1 MSQGFDSQATNQDNF
16 GNWEVESDLPKSKDG
31 GCLKGCLI
39 ATVVLLL
46 LTALSGWYA
55 SNNWR
60 SWAGS
65 LGRTMVTEV
74 LDETELPA
82 QEKTE
87 ILEQVQRVITA
98 LEEGSLT
105 SAQAEDLSTQLAES
119 PLSAPVVVFAIE
131 KKYFDSSGLSAEEKE
146 TGRMTLRRCVRG
158 LLDEELTEDDAD
170 AVLSY
175 VRVPDP
181 EGTEGPWEFRDDV
194 TDDELREFLAE
205 AKKRADNAG
214 VAETVEEIDPS
225 DEIKRIVDSVLNRE
239 SAEVEVDEAPKTEA
253 AESG

>member
-1 MSQGFDSQATNQDNF
+1 MSQGFDSQGTNQDTF
-16 GNWEVESDLPKSKDG
+16 GNWEVESDPPESKDG

-46 LTALSGWYA
+46 LTAISGWYA

-60 SWAGS
+60 DWAGS

-98 LEEGSLT
+98 FEEGSLT
-105 SAQAEDLSTQLAES
+105 SAQAEDLSNQLAAS
-119 PLSAPVVVFAIE
+119 PLSAPVIAFVIE
-131 KKYFDSSGLSAEEKE
+131 KKYFDSSGLSDEEKE

-158 LLDEELTEDDAD
+158 LFDGELTEVDAD
-170 AVLSY
+170 AVLTHIGTK
-175 VRVPDP
+175 DP
-181 EGTEGPWEFRDDV
+181 EGNWEFRDDV
-194 TDDELREFLAE
+194 TDDELQEFLAE
-205 AKKRADNAG
+205 AKERADNAG
-214 VAETVEEIDPS
+214 IAETVEEVDPS
-225 DEIKRIVDSVLNRE
+225 DEIKRIVDSVLNQE
-239 SAEVEVDEAPKTEA
+239 FVEAEIEFGEMPKTEA
-253 AESG
+253 AESK

>member
-16 GNWEVESDLPKSKDG
+16 GNWEVEPDLPKSKGG

-46 LTALSGWYA
+46 LTVLSGWYA

-60 SWAGS
+60 GWAGS
-65 LGRTMVTEV
+65 LGRTMVNGV

-82 QEKTE
+82 EEKTE

-98 LEEGSLT
+98 FEKGSLT
-105 SAQAEDLSTQLAES
+105 NAQAEDLLTQLTES
-119 PLSAPVVVFAIE
+119 PLSAPVIAFVIE
-131 KKYFDSSGLSAEEKE
+131 KKYFDSSGLSDEEKE

-158 LLDEELTEDDAD
+158 LFDEELTEDDAD
-170 AVLSY
+170 AVLSHIGTK
-175 VRVPDP
+175 DP
-181 EGTEGPWEFRDDV
+181 EGNWEFRDDV

-205 AKKRADNAG
+205 AKERADNAG
-214 VAETVEEIDPS
+214 VAETVEEVDPS
-225 DEIKRIVDSVLNRE
+225 DEIKRIVDSVLNPE
-239 SAEVEVDEAPKTEA
+239 LVEAEVEETPMP
-253 AESG
+253 ES